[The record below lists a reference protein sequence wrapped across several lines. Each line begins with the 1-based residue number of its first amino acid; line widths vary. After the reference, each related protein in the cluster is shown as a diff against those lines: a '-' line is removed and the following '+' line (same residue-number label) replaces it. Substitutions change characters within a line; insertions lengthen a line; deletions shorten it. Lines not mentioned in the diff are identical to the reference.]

1 MSTGYGRMKE
11 HFDRETA
18 VSLEAITAENTDNV
32 VHQTPVRK
40 LTKEE
45 DLMPEY
51 MFAPE
56 SAKYLKTTTV
66 KIALFRKYG
75 LLKWSK
81 LGKNYCYKKQWLD
94 EFMEAWS
101 GYDLSN
107 ERAIKLAVNSK
118 KWKVTHGYES

>member
-1 MSTGYGRMKE
+1 MMENSN
-11 HFDRETA
+11 REGA
-18 VSLEAITAENTDNV
+18 VSLEAITAENTSISDNAPN
-32 VHQTPVRK
+32 QSKAPIRK

-81 LGKNYCYKKQWLD
+81 LGKNFCYKREWLD
-94 EFMEAWS
+94 QFMNEWS

-118 KWKVTHGYES
+118 KWKVSHGYES